1 MSFMIKY
8 KKICTKGEG
17 LHSTRKCR
25 EKIKQLRL
33 RQKKTQQEI
42 ANQCDISKSLL
53 SKIENG
59 QTNSAIATLAK
70 IADALEVKL
79 SWLLEDDSEHDLVLL
94 RKSERQYKEGAKH
107 IGYSYELLANR
118 SPYTGVE
125 PTIVHV
131 PPIHENT
138 RVEGYTHAH
147 DEFIYILEGTIK
159 LKYKGKEHVLDQG
172 DTAFFNGRNS
182 HIFIPV
188 DEAGA
193 KVLTIFIEVDR

>member
-1 MSFMIKY
+1 MKRY
-8 KKICTKGEG
+8 A
-17 LHSTRKCR
+17 RKER
-25 EKIKQLRL
+25 GFIRLENVGKKIKQLRL